1 MALCDRKYTAED
13 EETLFEDEKILYGR
27 DCGTFS
33 GEGEIA
39 SKGSAFP
46 TEH

>member
-1 MALCDRKYTAED
+1 MAEN
-13 EETLFEDEKILYGR
+13 EETLFEGEKMLYGR

-33 GEGEIA
+33 GKGEIA

-46 TEH
+46 TEY